1 MPDFRGNRY
10 MNTLGNLLA
19 EPRAA
24 LLFIDFERGDVLHLQ
39 GKTQILWQA
48 EGHPG
53 VEGAERYWRF
63 DVHRAA
69 FCGGAAV
76 AGTRSGIFAGNAGDR
91 GVAPL
96 K

>member
-24 LLFIDFERGDVLHLQ
+24 LLFIDFDRGDVLHLQ
-39 GKTQILWQA
+39 EKRRSSGRRKD
-48 EGHPG
+48 PG

-63 DVHRAA
+63 DVHRARRFA
-69 FCGGAAV
+69 AAAV
-76 AGTRSGIFAGNAGDR
+76 AGTRS
-91 GVAPL
+91 
-96 K
+96 